1 VGRCGVTDKRGRLSL
16 KPNREWFRI
25 QDLVGQPGT
34 AAIYI
39 YDEIGYWGV
48 TASDF
53 VAALNQVNAS
63 QIELHLNSPGGDV
76 FDGIAIYQALVS
88 HPANV
93 VVKIDSLAAS
103 AASFIAMSGNEI
115 EIGPFGQIMIH
126 DAFGLARG
134 NAADM
139 RKMAD
144 ELDMISDTI
153 ASVYAA
159 RTGTPAN
166 TWREAMLEE
175 TWYGAA
181 AAVEAGLADRIG
193 PAQGDTTQEDTEAAV
208 AASWDLSIFR
218 HTPPGL
224 LPKKGPQATAII
236 PLPPVRREKEPVKA
250 QIEQPEDTP
259 ELPQTDSDDNSAVAG
274 DDADISNDVRSDVK
288 DSTTPEPAEEPTAVE
303 KPEAEGVDYASIRE
317 ALKGAF
323 FR

>member
-1 VGRCGVTDKRGRLSL
+1 VTGRRGRLSL

-76 FDGIAIYQALVS
+76 FDGIAIYQALVE

-103 AASFIAMSGNEI
+103 AASFIAMAGNEI
-115 EIGPFGQIMIH
+115 EIGPFAQVMIH
-126 DAFGLARG
+126 DAHGLCIG
-134 NAADM
+134 NASDM
-139 RKMAD
+139 DKMS
-144 ELDMISDTI
+144 ERLSDVSNTI
-153 ASVYAA
+153 AAVYEA
-159 RTGTPAN
+159 RTGTPAT

-193 PAQGDTTQEDTEAAV
+193 RAQGDTTQEDTEAAV

-218 HTPPGL
+218 HTPKNL
-224 LPKKGPQATAII
+224 LPKKDSKATATI
-236 PLPPVRREKEPVKA
+236 PLPPVRREKESVKA
-250 QIEQPEDTP
+250 QVEQPGDVP
-259 ELPQTDSDDNSAVAG
+259 ELPQTDSDNNSAVAG

-288 DSTTPEPAEEPTAVE
+288 DSTTPEPAEEPTAIE
-303 KPEAEGVDYASIRE
+303 EPEAEGVDYASIRE

-323 FR
+323 SR